1 MQDTSAKPREC
12 EPLEQEFVTSLLE
25 RYRRALIGY
34 FRRRVHDLGEAED
47 LAQEVFV
54 RILSRGD
61 VAAIADVRA
70 YLFEVALSV
79 LVDRARRDKVRHKAT
94 HQSFDPEGH
103 GAEDFASDRI
113 HLGKEA
119 LGRAT
124 AALLE
129 LPERT
134 RIIFVLRRLE
144 GMKYSEIAHKLGIS
158 VSAVEKQMLRAM
170 SYLTERMRDS

>member
-1 MQDTSAKPREC
+1 MQETSAKPREC

-25 RYRRALIGY
+25 RYRPALIGY
-34 FRRRVHDLGEAED
+34 FRRRVREVGEAED

-61 VAAIADVRA
+61 VAAIADLRA
-70 YLFEVALSV
+70 YLFEVALTV
-79 LVDRARRDKVRHKAT
+79 LIDSARRDKVRHRAT
-94 HQSFDPEGH
+94 HQRFDPEGH

-113 HLGKEA
+113 HLGREA

-124 AALLE
+124 SALLE

-158 VSAVEKQMLRAM
+158 VSAVEKQMLRAI